1 MIGEGYAGDPGNV
14 RPETVQADGEG
25 TPDGRL
31 NPQEAGARF
40 AVPAIC
46 GGRRQ
51 LLG

>member
-1 MIGEGYAGDPGNV
+1 MKS
-14 RPETVQADGEG
+14 ETGQADGEG

-31 NPQEAGARF
+31 ARQEAGARF